1 MRQLSYVKLLIDNL
15 GVRSGVLNLW
25 GVRGRVPGTL
35 KGRYMERRK
44 GIPKYEREKKKGA
57 YLFSLT
63 SN

>member
-1 MRQLSYVKLLIDNL
+1 MDKLGL
-15 GVRSGVLNLW
+15 RSGVLNLW
-25 GVRGRVPGTL
+25 GVGGRVPETL

-44 GIPKYEREKKKGA
+44 EIPKDEKEKRKGV